1 MADLDDLL
9 IKTSRTFALT
19 IPLLPEPTRREVTI
33 AYLLF
38 RIADTFEDASHW
50 PRQRRIDALE
60 RFADLIETDRV
71 AAEDGD
77 PARWGAAESSEHEG
91 YVELIGEMPAVLEA
105 FAALQP
111 AARARIRF
119 HTARTA
125 RGMAEFVARTGDDG
139 RLALVDLAD
148 LQAYC
153 YVVAGIVGEM
163 LTELFVLGRS
173 SLAPIA
179 PYLEQRAARFG
190 EALQLVNILKDR
202 ADDAREGR
210 SYLPPRVDPA
220 EVFDLARH
228 DLAASAEYVHALQR
242 ACAPR
247 GLVEFTALPVLLAR
261 ATLDRVEGSG
271 AGAKLSRPE
280 VAAIVEDMRRELD
293 SDRPAIPADRMTRL
307 RAGSDQEER

>member
-50 PRQRRIDALE
+50 PRERRIDALD
-60 RFADLIETDRV
+60 RFATLLERDEIASEQG
-71 AAEDGD
+71 APE
-77 PARWGAAESSEHEG
+77 RWGAADASAHAG
-91 YVELIGEMPAVLEA
+91 YVELIGEMPAVLQA

-111 AARARIRF
+111 EARARIRR

-125 RGMAEFVARTGDDG
+125 RGMAEFVGRTGTDG
-139 RLALVDLAD
+139 TLALVDVPD

-163 LTELFVLGRS
+163 LTELFVLGRHA
-173 SLAPIA
+173 LDPIA
-179 PYLEQRAARFG
+179 PYLEARAARFG

-210 SYLPPRVDPA
+210 SYLPPRVDPG
-220 EVFDLARH
+220 EVFALARQ
-228 DLAASAEYVHALQR
+228 DLAASIEYVHALQR
-242 ACAPR
+242 ASAPR
-247 GLVEFTALPVLLAR
+247 GLVEFTALPVMLAR
-261 ATLDRVEGSG
+261 STLDRVEGAG
-271 AGAKLSRPE
+271 AGAKLSRLE
-280 VAAIVEDMRRELD
+280 VAAIVEGMRRELD
-293 SDRPAIPADRMTRL
+293 SERPAIPD
-307 RAGSDQEER
+307 